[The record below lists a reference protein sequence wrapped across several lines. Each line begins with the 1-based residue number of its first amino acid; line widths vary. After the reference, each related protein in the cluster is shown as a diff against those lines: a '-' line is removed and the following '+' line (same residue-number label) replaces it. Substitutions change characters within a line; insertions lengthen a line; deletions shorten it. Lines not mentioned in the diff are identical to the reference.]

1 MESTSLQKGGN
12 GFYTSSKGQM
22 LKEER
27 KPERRGPFS
36 VCDLQITE
44 PEDQMSPLV
53 KDASTSFSPAEGRLE
68 AFLTHI

>member
-1 MESTSLQKGGN
+1 MESTSREQAGN

-27 KPERRGPFS
+27 KPERRAPFS

-44 PEDQMSPLV
+44 PEDQMM
-53 KDASTSFSPAEGRLE
+53 KGASTSFSPTEGRLE